1 MRIKIF
7 VQKRIFGFV
16 QRQNLSNHRQK
27 PLQKG
32 FFVCNFATIIRIK
45 FFVQK
50 RIFGFVGDNPKQNL
64 PVSG

>member
-1 MRIKIF
+1 M
-7 VQKRIFGFV
+7 
-16 QRQNLSNHRQK
+16 
-27 PLQKG
+27 G